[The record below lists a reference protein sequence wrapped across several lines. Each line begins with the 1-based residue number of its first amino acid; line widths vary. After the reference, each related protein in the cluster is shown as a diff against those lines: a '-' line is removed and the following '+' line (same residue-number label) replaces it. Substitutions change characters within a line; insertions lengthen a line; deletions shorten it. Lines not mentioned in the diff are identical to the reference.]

1 MNVDKFQ
8 FTSLWADWLLIYSIP
23 MANNDEQFE
32 DDNKNNIFQH
42 LEFNKESILD
52 LAEGNYEID

>member
-8 FTSLWADWLLIYSIP
+8 FTSLWADWLLICSIP

-32 DDNKNNIFQH
+32 DDSKNNIFQH

-52 LAEGNYEID
+52 LAERNYVID